1 MEKFT
6 KIYGILCAAGRITI
20 VMQVVATVAMV
31 MHYCVRI
38 YIVEE
43 IQQFSLKH
51 SHLFTQDIYRK
62 NCM

>member
-6 KIYGILCAAGRITI
+6 KIYSTLCVAGRITV

-31 MHYCVRI
+31 MHCCVPI

-43 IQQFSLKH
+43 IQQFHTRYLQEK
-51 SHLFTQDIYRK
+51 L
-62 NCM
+62 